1 MYDRI
6 LDPEATIEI
15 RDLIAEGGYYGMQ
28 TFDQALVTLVHDGLV
43 TEDEAKLAS
52 TNPHDFVLA
61 LRASLSRGAV
71 GIAGSLGRLRPC
83 GPRAPSGGAGTRTGS
98 RAPGT
103 PG

>member
-1 MYDRI
+1 MRVRLVRMDADAGPDVGMALGDGY
-6 LDPEATIEI
+6 
-15 RDLIAEGGYYGMQ
+15 DLIPLALPRGDVEKTADAALTSAFEDLVL

-71 GIAGSLGRLRPC
+71 GFVGSL
-83 GPRAPSGGAGTRTGS
+83 
-98 RAPGT
+98 
-103 PG
+103 